1 MRHLSPTDLAALE
14 TTATSAAAYLDAC
27 DSGANFVRLDPTYY
41 RACGHLLTTIF
52 EATQASEAFPG
63 LLEHSAAAREVAE
76 SVEIG
81 RRIEISRLGYYP
93 HLTVI
98 LNRAAV

>member
-1 MRHLSPTDLAALE
+1 MSDFSQADLTTLE
-14 TTATSAAAYLDAC
+14 ATATTAAAYLDAC
-27 DSGANFVRLDPTYY
+27 DGGAKCVRLDPAYY

-52 EATQASEAFPG
+52 DVVNPREAFST
-63 LLEHSAAAREVAE
+63 LLEHSAAAREIAD
-76 SVEIG
+76 SIEIG

-93 HLTVI
+93 QLTVI

>member
-1 MRHLSPTDLAALE
+1 MSYLSQTDLSTLE
-14 TTATSAAAYLDAC
+14 ASATTAATYLDAC
-27 DSGANFVRLDPTYY
+27 DAGAQFVRLDPAYY

-52 EATQASEAFPG
+52 SVTNAPEAFPV

-81 RRIEISRLGYYP
+81 RRIEVSRLGYYP
-93 HLTVI
+93 QLTVI